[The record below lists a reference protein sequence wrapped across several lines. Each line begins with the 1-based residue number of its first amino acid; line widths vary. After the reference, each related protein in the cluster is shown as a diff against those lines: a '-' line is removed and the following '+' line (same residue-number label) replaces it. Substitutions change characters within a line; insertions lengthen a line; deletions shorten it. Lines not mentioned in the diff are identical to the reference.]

1 MRSPYAKRF
10 GEEKQT
16 NYPNKPTH
24 AKFIIVRHISVPLC
38 LNRLVKFHLIFY
50 HGSEPEADCYL
61 FCRICKLL

>member
-1 MRSPYAKRF
+1 MQSSHTKRS
-10 GEEKQT
+10 GEEKHT

-24 AKFIIVRHISVPLC
+24 AKFIIVRHRVPLR

-50 HGSEPEADCYL
+50 HGSEPEAECYL

>member
-1 MRSPYAKRF
+1 MRSPLAKSS
-10 GEEKQT
+10 GEEKHT
-16 NYPNKPTH
+16 NYPNKPTR
-24 AKFIIVRHISVPLC
+24 ARFIIARHRVSLR